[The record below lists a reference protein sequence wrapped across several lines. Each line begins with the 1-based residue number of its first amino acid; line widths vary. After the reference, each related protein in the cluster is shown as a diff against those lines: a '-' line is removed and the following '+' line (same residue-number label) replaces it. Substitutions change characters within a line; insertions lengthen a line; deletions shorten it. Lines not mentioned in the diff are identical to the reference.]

1 MLMVT
6 QRSIGIWIAAFI
18 TFLSSLAT
26 FASVIML
33 LNEGEGTPI
42 TPYLLGTILGT
53 LPTETYLWIT
63 ITTTSIF
70 LGITCIIV
78 YRKQPPN
85 PEIVKMLLKVGGNLA
100 VLRKSQEAA
109 IAEVAN
115 QIEYNGKVNRKFFTD
130 INSDVKEANKQTV
143 DLLASQRRAIKKIRL
158 DLVSAIDTKMVETG
172 EKMSASILKQEASIN
187 GVKRLSEESATA
199 LKNQQTELEEIKHKL
214 ESIEENM
221 MQSEAELRSL
231 DSPEDI
237 KGIGPALGKELRSL
251 GIESVGDF
259 LITDPELIGD
269 KTRVS
274 TEMAENLQASA
285 QLMMVPRVNSTAAD
299 LLVEAGIK
307 SRSQLADQE
316 LIELGKKVG
325 EIAKI
330 YVAQGK
336 ISKEEYPTIEEISA
350 WIRNAK

>member
-1 MLMVT
+1 MVT

-26 FASVIML
+26 FASVSML
-33 LNEGEGTPI
+33 LDEGVGTPV
-42 TPYLLGTILGT
+42 TPYLLEIIFGT

-63 ITTTSIF
+63 ITATGIF
-70 LGITCIIV
+70 LAITCIIV

-100 VLRKSQEAA
+100 LLRKSQEAA

-115 QIEYNGKVNRKFFTD
+115 QIEYSGKVSRKFFTD
-130 INSDVKEANKQTV
+130 IKSDIQEANKQTV
-143 DLLASQRRAIKKIRL
+143 DLLASQRRAVKKIRS

-172 EKMSASILKQEASIN
+172 EKMSANILRQEASIN

-199 LKNQQTELEEIKHKL
+199 LKNQQMELEEIKHKL
-214 ESIEENM
+214 ESIEGNM
-221 MQSEAELRSL
+221 VQSKAELKSL

-259 LITDPELIGD
+259 LITDPELVGE

-285 QLMMVPRVNSTAAD
+285 QLMMVPGVNSTAAD

-316 LIELGKKVG
+316 LIELSRKVS
-325 EIAKI
+325 EIAKV
-330 YVAQGK
+330 YLAQGK
-336 ISKEEYPTIEEISA
+336 IPKEEYPTIEEISA